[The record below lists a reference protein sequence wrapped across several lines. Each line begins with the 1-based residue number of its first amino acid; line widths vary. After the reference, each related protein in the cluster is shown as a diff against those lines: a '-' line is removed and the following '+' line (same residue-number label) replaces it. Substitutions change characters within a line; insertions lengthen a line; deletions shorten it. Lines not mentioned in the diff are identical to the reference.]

1 GGSFNPT
8 SISTTTL
15 SASGATTLSGAA
27 TLSGGGSLAGTFSGT
42 PTFSG
47 ALTFTGALTINN
59 TTQTQGL
66 GTFLAGIWTHQN
78 IVLSGS
84 TLVQNAKL
92 GGNISGTYTTHDDNA
107 AVVSITNATDTASL
121 TDTNSGGYPSL
132 SIV

>member
-1 GGSFNPT
+1 MRSLIFVFFLLLSGAAYAKCPAVTSDCPSPTFNNLTVGGSFNPT

-78 IVLSGS
+78 IVLSG
-84 TLVQNAKL
+84 
-92 GGNISGTYTTHDDNA
+92 
-107 AVVSITNATDTASL
+107 
-121 TDTNSGGYPSL
+121 
-132 SIV
+132 